1 MRDSRNSSHG
11 SGRRPFPWNY
21 VTIGVLFA
29 LCVALAGLLALQSA
43 RLHREQDRLAA
54 ANATIEFA
62 RSEFSNADDEVA
74 RYRSAARGYYAEH
87 GGTYIMPYDYSAGFE
102 GYCKRHP
109 IPAPLLDTSS

>member
-1 MRDSRNSSHG
+1 MRDSRNSSHD
-11 SGRRPFPWNY
+11 SGRSPFPWNS

-29 LCVALAGLLALQSA
+29 LCVVLAGLLVLQSA
-43 RLHREQDRLAA
+43 RLHREQERLAV

-62 RSEFSNADDEVA
+62 RSEFSDADYGLN
-74 RYRSAARGYYAEH
+74 RYRAAVNGQRG
-87 GGTYIMPYDYSAGFE
+87 MVYDYSAGFD

>member
-1 MRDSRNSSHG
+1 MRESRVPSPEVC
-11 SGRRPFPWNY
+11 RRPFPWSS

-29 LCVALAGLLALQSA
+29 LCVALAGLLVFQSA

-62 RSEFSNADDEVA
+62 RSEFSDADDEVA

-102 GYCKRHP
+102 GYCKTPP
-109 IPAPLLDTSS
+109 IPGHLLDLGS

>member
-11 SGRRPFPWNY
+11 SDRRTFPWNT

-29 LCVALAGLLALQSA
+29 LCVALAGLLVLQSA

-62 RSEFSNADDEVA
+62 RSEFSDADYDLN
-74 RYRSAARGYYAEH
+74 RYRSAANGQRG
-87 GGTYIMPYDYSAGFE
+87 MVYDYSAGFE
-102 GYCKRHP
+102 WYCKRHP
-109 IPAPLLDTSS
+109 IPGPLLDLGS

>member
-1 MRDSRNSSHG
+1 MCDSRNSSHD
-11 SGRRPFPWNY
+11 SGRRPFPWNT

-29 LCVALAGLLALQSA
+29 LCVALAGLLVLQSA

-62 RSEFSNADDEVA
+62 RSEFSDADYDLN
-74 RYRSAARGYYAEH
+74 RYRAAANGH
-87 GGTYIMPYDYSAGFE
+87 LGMVYDYSAGFE
-102 GYCKRHP
+102 AYCKRHP